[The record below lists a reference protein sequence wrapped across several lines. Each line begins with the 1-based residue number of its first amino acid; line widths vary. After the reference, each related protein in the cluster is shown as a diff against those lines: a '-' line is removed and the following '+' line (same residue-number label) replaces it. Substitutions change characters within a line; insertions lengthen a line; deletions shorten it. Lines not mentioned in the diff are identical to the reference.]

1 MVAPTLASIEY
12 IFIFSVIDIAN
23 EFLIQNILVNN
34 IITITTPITEY
45 NIVTVESENA
55 NASHLNNSLFK
66 V

>member
-1 MVAPTLASIEY
+1 MQSELSEIMPCIADK
-12 IFIFSVIDIAN
+12 FVIDIAN